1 MRIVCFSLG
10 LRKWLKIAT
19 GGKTS
24 VPQIFFNKVYV
35 GGNREL
41 QDILKSPDQIKWNSL
56 LKEVYISNKLAE
68 LYTIFFQLFSI
79 NVFTLYV
86 VKCLIADKPRS
97 KKIALLRTRTMRHHP
112 FLILPKPLIIHLKIH
127 FLTYLANKMKC

>member
-1 MRIVCFSLG
+1 MLIVCFSLG

-68 LYTIFFQLFSI
+68 LFSI
-79 NVFTLYV
+79 NVCTLHV
-86 VKCLIADKPRS
+86 VKYLIADKPRL

>member
-1 MRIVCFSLG
+1 MLIVCFSLG

-68 LYTIFFQLFSI
+68 LFSI

-86 VKCLIADKPRS
+86 VKCLIADKPRL

>member
-1 MRIVCFSLG
+1 MLIVCYSLG

-56 LKEVYISNKLAE
+56 LKEVYILAISWQNS
-68 LYTIFFQLFSI
+68 TIFFS
-79 NVFTLYV
+79 
-86 VKCLIADKPRS
+86 
-97 KKIALLRTRTMRHHP
+97 
-112 FLILPKPLIIHLKIH
+112 
-127 FLTYLANKMKC
+127 YLV

>member
-1 MRIVCFSLG
+1 MG

-56 LKEVYISNKLAE
+56 LKEVYISYKLAE
-68 LYTIFFQLFSI
+68 FYKSI
-79 NVFTLYV
+79 RGAL
-86 VKCLIADKPRS
+86 S
-97 KKIALLRTRTMRHHP
+97 KKVTRLY
-112 FLILPKPLIIHLKIH
+112 FVSFYYI
-127 FLTYLANKMKC
+127 

>member
-56 LKEVYISNKLAE
+56 LKEVYIRNKLAE
-68 LYTIFFQLFSI
+68 FFF
-79 NVFTLYV
+79 
-86 VKCLIADKPRS
+86 R
-97 KKIALLRTRTMRHHP
+97 
-112 FLILPKPLIIHLKIH
+112 
-127 FLTYLANKMKC
+127 YLV